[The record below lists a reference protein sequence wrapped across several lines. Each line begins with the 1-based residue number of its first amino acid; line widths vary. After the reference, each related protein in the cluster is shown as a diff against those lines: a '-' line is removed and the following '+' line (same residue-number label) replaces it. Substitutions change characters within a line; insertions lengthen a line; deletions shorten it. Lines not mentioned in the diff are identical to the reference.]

1 MNPGAERAVA
11 FMCWF
16 GLFQSEVL
24 PNVPREDVVNLCVS
38 WYGLLLA
45 GLGIHIHIVTGTKP
59 KHDAPIPEKLTDEFF
74 PLHTAMAFS

>member
-1 MNPGAERAVA
+1 VGSI
-11 FMCWF
+11 CWL

-24 PNVPREDVVNLCVS
+24 SNVHREGVVNLCVS

-45 GLGIHIHIVTGTKP
+45 GLGIRIQIVTGTRP
-59 KHDAPIPEKLTDEFF
+59 KHDAPFPEKLTDEFF